1 MTGTSLAGLLVVCG
15 VIVAGLAIWL
25 GMVFWAGQHPTWKH
39 GQRDDR
45 PGDVRGGTFKADG
58 GRAVSP
64 RRDAPA
70 DPRR

>member
-1 MTGTSLAGLLVVCG
+1 
-15 VIVAGLAIWL
+15 
-25 GMVFWAGQHPTWKH
+25 MVFWAGQHPTWKH
-39 GQRDDR
+39 GQRDYR
-45 PGDVRGGTFKADG
+45 PGDVRGGTFKAGG